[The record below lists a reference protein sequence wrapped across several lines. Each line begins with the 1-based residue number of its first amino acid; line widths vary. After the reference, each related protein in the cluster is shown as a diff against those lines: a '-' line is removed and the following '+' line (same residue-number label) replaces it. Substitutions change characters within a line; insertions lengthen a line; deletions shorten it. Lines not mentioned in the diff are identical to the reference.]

1 MVFLAW
7 LKKNWLCVAVHIG
20 SLVPLALMAWD
31 YGQGSFLIDP
41 VKEITTRTGKTALI
55 LLILSLACTPINTV
69 FGFTGVLRVRRAL
82 GVYAFVYAAVH
93 FLVFVWLDYALD
105 LELILLGILD
115 DQFVLVGLAA
125 GLILLALALTST
137 KGWQRRLRKNWKRLH
152 RLVYLAGA
160 LVILHFL
167 WLSKDDFEPLSY
179 GLLLALLLVL
189 RIPPVRRAVSKAR
202 RSLAAARGS
211 LTKRDRVAG

>member
-7 LKKNWLCVAVHIG
+7 LKRNWLRVVVHIG

-31 YGQGSFLIDP
+31 YSQGSFLVDP

-69 FGFTGVLRVRRAL
+69 SGFRGVLRVRRAL

-93 FLVFVWLDYALD
+93 FLAFVWLDYALD

-115 DQFVLVGLAA
+115 DQFVLVGLAG

-152 RLVYLAGA
+152 RLVYLAGP

-179 GLLLALLLVL
+179 GLLLALLLAL

-211 LTKRDRVAG
+211 PTKRDTVAG

>member
-7 LKKNWLCVAVHIG
+7 LKKNWLRVAVHIG

-82 GVYAFVYAAVH
+82 GVYAFFYAAVH
-93 FLVFVWLDYALD
+93 FLAFVWLDYALN
-105 LELILLGILD
+105 LELILLGIVD

-125 GLILLALALTST
+125 GLVLLALALTST

-202 RSLAAARGS
+202 RSLTAARGS

>member
-7 LKKNWLCVAVHIG
+7 LKKNWLRVAVHIG

-31 YGQGSFLIDP
+31 YSQGSFLIDP
-41 VKEITTRTGKTALI
+41 VKEITTSTGKPALI
-55 LLILSLACTPINTV
+55 LLILSLACTPINIV

-125 GLILLALALTST
+125 GLVLLALALTST

-167 WLSKDDFEPLSY
+167 WLSKDDSEPLSY

-189 RIPPVRRAVSKAR
+189 RIPPVRRAVSKTR
-202 RSLAAARGS
+202 HSLAAARGS